1 MRDHFIVWVVERLR
15 SVGINAY
22 FTNDPRCD
30 WEFRAFIAPY
40 GNVYFYCARNK
51 VVWGAGNT
59 ERGVVEWLSNNV
71 LKNCVTVVN
80 PKAVPAC
87 VQYLAKHGYATTEYR
102 IVQTDN
108 LVFVALT
115 GFTAVTDKLIFAVE
129 SFCSS
134 RGYTYAVDDDQIVIN
149 VAEIK
154 YEPEKS

>member
-1 MRDHFIVWVVERLR
+1 MRDLFIYWLVNRLQA
-15 SVGINAY
+15 VGINVWA
-22 FTNDPRCD
+22 NDTPMAD
-30 WEFRAFIAPY
+30 WEIRAFIAPY
-40 GNVYFYCARNK
+40 GNVYFYCAQNK

-80 PKAVPAC
+80 PKVVPAC

-102 IVQTDN
+102 IVQTGN

-149 VAEIK
+149 VAEIR
-154 YEPEKS
+154 YEPKKS